1 MCKTAAFKANVQ
13 QFFKDY
19 FGDDYNDAIVIDM
32 FGNEHYARDIQMIT
46 TNNAMKWLKFDVS
59 YEYWCKRVG
68 MNGNM
73 FGIVKTAHKSKL
85 GEVQKMSYQMINSL
99 DIDIM
104 QSVTQVSK
112 DYIMSLKSDDD
123 VFLQYLKDNVNFSND
138 FDVLVALCDTR
149 RTTLPPIV

>member
-1 MCKTAAFKANVQ
+1 M
-13 QFFKDY
+13 
-19 FGDDYNDAIVIDM
+19 
-32 FGNEHYARDIQMIT
+32 
-46 TNNAMKWLKFDVS
+46 S
-59 YEYWCKRVG
+59 YEYWCERVG

-112 DYIMSLKSDDD
+112 DYIMSLKSNDD
-123 VFLQYLKDNVNFSND
+123 VFLQYLKDNANFSND
-138 FDVLVALCDTR
+138 FDVLVALCEQNPDFVRCDYFRER
-149 RTTLPPIV
+149 RKKNNT